1 MALAGLIA
9 AGALALPYVVVPARR
24 AMGPPTYQWDADART
39 HPFLNHF
46 GASTYRQHSFDDPE
60 RLTKWGA
67 LGEYR
72 YMGRMQ
78 PLGKD
83 APATQ
88 PGGERDFPE
97 ARERL
102 RGRGLL

>member
-1 MALAGLIA
+1 
-9 AGALALPYVVVPARR
+9 
-24 AMGPPTYQWDADART
+24 
-39 HPFLNHF
+39 
-46 GASTYRQHSFDDPE
+46 
-60 RLTKWGA
+60 
-67 LGEYR
+67 
-72 YMGRMQ
+72 MGRMQ